1 VSPKKSVVIKKRVEA
16 RAPKN
21 LIELLVLQKSYMY
34 DREQRMK
41 LFKEQDEEE
50 EDKMR
55 KEYDTSSDEDD
66 DEENFVWCNSGD
78 PDVYLTL
85 GSQNKT
91 IYEKD

>member
-1 VSPKKSVVIKKRVEA
+1 
-16 RAPKN
+16 
-21 LIELLVLQKSYMY
+21 
-34 DREQRMK
+34 
-41 LFKEQDEEE
+41 
-50 EDKMR
+50 MR